1 MQIIKITDKEY
12 PKRLLDIKN
21 PPKKL
26 YVEGNIELLN
36 NKSIAIVGARKCTEY
51 GIKYTKKFAKEMADY
66 NVTIVSGLAD
76 GIDSVAHEVAKDCKG
91 NTIAVL
97 GCGLNNVYPK
107 ENKDLFES
115 ILENNGCIISEYEP
129 NEEVCMKNFPKRNR
143 IISGISMGILV
154 VEAKYRSGSTIT
166 AKYGFKQNKKV
177 FCIPRDIGITNGVG
191 TNNLIKMGAALV
203 TSSKEI
209 LQEMGIIS
217 DEIEEIESIENEI
230 NKKEENQINDEYKE
244 IYNLIS
250 YIPKSINYISAKSG
264 LNISDINQK
273 LTILELEGYIKSLP
287 GNNYV
292 RC

>member
-66 NVTIVSGLAD
+66 NVTILSGLAD

-91 NTIAVL
+91 STIAVL

-107 ENKDLFES
+107 ENKDLFDS
-115 ILENNGCIISEYEP
+115 ILKNNGCIISEYEP
-129 NEEVCMKNFPKRNR
+129 DQEVCMKNFPKRNR

-154 VEAKYRSGSTIT
+154 IEAKYRSGSTIT

-191 TNNLIKMGAALV
+191 TNNLIKMGATLV

-209 LQEMGIIS
+209 LQEMGIKS
-217 DEIEEIESIENEI
+217 SEIEENESIENAT
-230 NKKEENQINDEYKE
+230 NKKEENQIDDEYKE

-273 LTILELEGYIKSLP
+273 LTILELEGHIKSLP